1 MTAEVLHVLGD
12 TAVVELSDD
21 RHTVFS
27 MTMAPRYAG
36 PPMHVHDDCE
46 EVFVC
51 RDGEMVAVVGD
62 ERRTMKPGDMIVVSR
77 GRPHTYFNPLDRPCL
92 FACIIFNRHLLDL
105 FRAIDAL
112 TKQGTAAPDPAALVK
127 ALEEN
132 HVGFAGPPV
141 GPPVGPA

>member
-1 MTAEVLHVLGD
+1 MIGETLHVLGD
-12 TAVVELSDD
+12 TAVVESSDD

-36 PPMHVHDDCE
+36 PPMHIHEDCE

-62 ERRTMKPGDMIVVSR
+62 QRRTLKPGDMVVVPR
-77 GRPHTYFNPLDRPCL
+77 GRPHTYFNPLDRPTS

-105 FRAIDAL
+105 FRDIDAL
-112 TKQGTAAPDPAALVK
+112 TKQGTAAPDPAALLR
-127 ALEEN
+127 AREQN
-132 HVGFAGPPV
+132 QVGFAGPPV
-141 GPPVGPA
+141 GPG